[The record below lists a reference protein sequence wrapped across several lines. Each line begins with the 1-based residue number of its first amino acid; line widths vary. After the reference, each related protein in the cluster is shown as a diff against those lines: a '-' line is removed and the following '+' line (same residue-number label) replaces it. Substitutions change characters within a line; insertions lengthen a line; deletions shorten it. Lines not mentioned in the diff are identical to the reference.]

1 MKLYELKR
9 LSCFN
14 IVGDADKGLYYL
26 HHVDGMFSVC
36 SDPTGEPIH
45 LSVMTEVVAVTTSE
59 EEYEDAVNLSQ
70 FIDIVGIEHA

>member
-36 SDPTGEPIH
+36 FDPTGELIH